1 VTMFGV
7 EDAETRAAVRLYVK
21 LMRASRSVTAR
32 VEPFLARH
40 GLTATQLGVLETIL
54 HTGPKSHRELC
65 RKVLT
70 SPGNVT
76 DVVDKLAA
84 RGLVARVRDAGDR
97 RQVLVELTPCGR
109 KLIGRVFPAHAENI
123 AAAMAGLDPAE
134 TAQLDVLLRKLGH
147 AAQRGLDADDPAP
160 HLAVQTFDVERSDS

>member
-1 VTMFGV
+1 MFDV
-7 EDAETRAAVRLYVK
+7 DDPAVRAAVRAYVK

-40 GLTATQLGVLETIL
+40 GLTATQLGVLETLL

-76 DVVDKLAA
+76 DVVDKLEA
-84 RGLVARVRDAGDR
+84 RGLVSRLRDSGDR
-97 RQVLVELTPCGR
+97 RLVLVGLTPCGR
-109 KLIGRVFPAHAENI
+109 SLIEKVFPPHAAGI
-123 AAAMAGLDPAE
+123 AAAMAGLDQAE
-134 TAQLDVLLRKLGH
+134 TAQLDALLRKLGH
-147 AAQRGLDADDPAP
+147 AAQRGLDAGERAP
-160 HLAVQTFDVERSDS
+160 HLGAETFDVERSRP